1 VPTLQQQTRTRGGAG
16 VERKHE
22 RAVTPRQLFARET
35 GFGLVVSVVLERRRV
50 VPGKPFT
57 LRHFRAWARELVLD
71 TDELWELEPFQESFV
86 EDVFRGFSISWLVV
100 PEGNGKTTLL
110 AGLALYHV
118 EHSRNAYVAVAASTR
133 DQAEWIYRQ
142 AEAFVNNSERDG
154 EFRCLEGY
162 RRIRFDATGSRIQV
176 FAADDRSGDG
186 AIATLYMLD
195 ELHRHK
201 NLALYRTWSGK
212 LRKRNGQLLAIST
225 AGEVGSEFEEERT
238 RFRQSGVVTTEGAFT
253 RAEREN
259 AVLHDW
265 GLVEGANVSDLEAV
279 KAANPFS
286 GISAEDLRQ
295 KRDLPGMTPSH
306 WARFT
311 CNRASRA
318 ESAAIQEAE
327 WHGAAT
333 GERIPEGQPIDLGL
347 DLGWIYDTTAMV
359 PLWIRDSEFR
369 LLGPA
374 TILEPPR
381 DGTQLDAHL
390 VEKALLDIHAR
401 NPIQTVVM
409 DMTNGE
415 QLSQWIQE
423 NLGAD
428 VVNRGQ
434 GNALAVLD
442 YARFMEALREG
453 WLHHSGDPG
462 LKSHALNAIAVTLP
476 GGDTKFYRPKESRT
490 VNQTLQRLRV
500 IDALVAA
507 AMVHTHAAS
516 LLGKNVEPF
525 ILFG

>member
-1 VPTLQQQTRTRGGAG
+1 MAVAAKPRP
-16 VERKHE
+16 RKS
-22 RAVTPRQLFARET
+22 AV
-35 GFGLVVSVVLERRRV
+35 
-50 VPGKPFT
+50 PFT
-57 LRHFRAWARELVLD
+57 LEHFREWAGQLVLD
-71 TDELWELEPFQESFV
+71 TDERWVLERFQEDFV
-86 EDVFRGFSISWLVV
+86 RDVFGGFRISWLVV

-110 AGLALYHV
+110 AGLGLYHC
-118 EHSRNAYVAVAASTR
+118 EFTRNAYVAVAASTR

-162 RRIRFDATGSRIQV
+162 RRIRFDGTGSRIQV

-201 NLALYRTWSGK
+201 NLDLYRTWSGK
-212 LRKRNGQLLAIST
+212 LRKRDGQLLAIST

-238 RFRQSGVVTTEGAFT
+238 RFRQSADTVEIDGART
-253 RAEREN
+253 RAVRPH

-265 GLVEGANVSDLEAV
+265 ALVESADPEDLGAV

-286 GISAEDLRQ
+286 GITLEDLEQ
-295 KRDLPGMTPSH
+295 KRELPGMTPAH

-318 ESAAIQEAE
+318 ESAAINEQE
-327 WHGAAT
+327 WHGAAVAD
-333 GERIPEGQPIDLGL
+333 RIPEGEPIWLGL
-347 DLGWIYDTTAMV
+347 DLGWVYDTTALV
-359 PLWIRDSEFR
+359 PLWIRDPEFR

-381 DGTQLDAHL
+381 DGNQLDAHL
-390 VEKALLDIHAR
+390 VEAALIEIHAR
-401 NPIQTVVM
+401 NPVHTVVM

-423 NLGAD
+423 ELGARVID
-428 VVNRGQ
+428 RKQTNS
-434 GNALAVLD
+434 LATLD

-453 WLHHSGDPG
+453 WLHHTGDPG
-462 LKSHALNAIAVTLP
+462 LTSHALNAIAVVLP
-476 GGDTKFYRPKESRT
+476 GGDTKFYRPKDSRT
-490 VNQTLQRLRV
+490 VNQTLSRLRV

-507 AMVHTHAAS
+507 AMVHSTAAAE
-516 LLGKNVEPF
+516 LDEPRSMF
-525 ILFG
+525 AFA

>member
-1 VPTLQQQTRTRGGAG
+1 VA
-16 VERKHE
+16 
-22 RAVTPRQLFARET
+22 A
-35 GFGLVVSVVLERRRV
+35 
-50 VPGKPFT
+50 PFT
-57 LRHFRAWARELVLD
+57 LEHFRAWAFDLILD
-71 TDELWELEPFQESFV
+71 TDERWVLEPFQEDFV
-86 EDVFRGFSISWLVV
+86 RDVFSGFRISWLVV

-110 AGLALYHV
+110 AGLALYHC
-118 EHSRNAYVAVAASTR
+118 EFTRNAYVAVAASTR

-212 LRKRNGQLLAIST
+212 LRKRDGQLLAIST

-238 RFRQSGVVTTEGAFT
+238 RFRQSAERVEVDGART
-253 RAEREN
+253 RAVKAH

-265 GLVEGANVSDLEAV
+265 ALGETDDPEDLVAV
-279 KAANPFS
+279 EAANPFS
-286 GISAEDLRQ
+286 GISVEDLEQ
-295 KRDLPGMTPSH
+295 KRDLPGMTPGH

-311 CNRASRA
+311 CNRASRM
-318 ESAAIQEAE
+318 ESAAIQEGE
-327 WHGAAT
+327 WHNAAVND
-333 GERIPEGQPIDLGL
+333 RIPEGQPIWLGL
-347 DLGWIYDTTAMV
+347 DLGWVYDTTALV
-359 PLWIRDSEFR
+359 PLWIRDPEFR
-369 LLGPA
+369 LLGKA

-381 DGTQLDAHL
+381 DGNQLDAHL
-390 VEKALLDIHAR
+390 VEKALLETHAR
-401 NPIQTVVM
+401 NPIHTVVM

-423 NLGAD
+423 HLDAR
-428 VVNRGQ
+428 VVDRKQTNS
-434 GNALAVLD
+434 LAVLD
-442 YARFMEALREG
+442 YFRFMEALREG
-453 WLHHSGDPG
+453 WLHHTGDPG
-462 LKSHALNAIAVTLP
+462 LTSHALNAIAVVLP

-490 VNQTLQRLRV
+490 VNQTLSRLRV

-507 AMVHTHAAS
+507 AMVHSTAAAE
-516 LLGKNVEPF
+516 LGGSVEPF
-525 ILFG
+525 VMFG